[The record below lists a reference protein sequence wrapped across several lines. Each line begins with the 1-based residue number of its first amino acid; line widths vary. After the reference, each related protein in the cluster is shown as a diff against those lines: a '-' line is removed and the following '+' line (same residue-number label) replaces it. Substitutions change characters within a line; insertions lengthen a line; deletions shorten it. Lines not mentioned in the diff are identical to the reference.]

1 MPTIFSPIVGVLSA
15 LSLYFIVQFLAFI
28 SFFSLIV
35 SFILLILGACNFNCD
50 NHILCSCFTTE
61 ILEGFD
67 VQRTSGLADT
77 LRKYGYITQAI
88 TEYYKVE
95 LPEDQ
100 LKCAAVCPPFDEFL
114 KRCQDLDKM
123 TVSDVFAV
131 QLMQV
136 MVILVRRIDNPIN
149 DAVFIVIKVNL
160 LFEKLYKSEHEYCC
174 FLEKWMFIACVT
186 LRLIICWLIFAT

>member
-1 MPTIFSPIVGVLSA
+1 MVLII
-15 LSLYFIVQFLAFI
+15 LSLDFIVQFLAFI
-28 SFFSLIV
+28 FFSVSLF
-35 SFILLILGACNFNCD
+35 SFILLILSACNFNCD
-50 NHILCSCFTTE
+50 YHILCSCFTTE

-67 VQRTSGLADT
+67 VQRTNGLADT

-100 LKCAAVCPPFDEFL
+100 LKCTAVCPPFDEFL

-123 TVSDVFAV
+123 TVNDVFAV

-136 MVILVRRIDNPIN
+136 MVILARTDNPFT
-149 DAVFIVIKVNL
+149 DAVFIVIKLNL
-160 LFEKLYKSEHEYCC
+160 LFEKLYK
-174 FLEKWMFIACVT
+174 K
-186 LRLIICWLIFAT
+186 

>member
-1 MPTIFSPIVGVLSA
+1 M
-15 LSLYFIVQFLAFI
+15 
-28 SFFSLIV
+28 
-35 SFILLILGACNFNCD
+35 
-50 NHILCSCFTTE
+50 LCSCFTTE

-100 LKCAAVCPPFDEFL
+100 LKCTAVCPPFDEFL

-149 DAVFIVIKVNL
+149 DAVFIVIKVTL
-160 LFEKLYKSEHEYCC
+160 LFEKLYKSAHEYCC
-174 FLEKWMFIACVT
+174 FLEKWMFIACVA